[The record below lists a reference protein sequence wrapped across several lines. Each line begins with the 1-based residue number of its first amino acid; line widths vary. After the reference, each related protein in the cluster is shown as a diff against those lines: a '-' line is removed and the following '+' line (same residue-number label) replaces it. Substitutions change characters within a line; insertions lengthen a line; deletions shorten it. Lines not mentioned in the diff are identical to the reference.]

1 MEGVSMRNGLAKS
14 FAVVVGLL
22 LLSVPLIAHHGGA
35 AFDTTKR
42 ISMKGTVVEW
52 FWANPHCI
60 LRFDV
65 TNDKGEVE
73 HWLAETSN
81 PADMVNNGWT
91 KQSVKTG
98 DQVNVTLMPVKN
110 GRPIGRIVE
119 VVLPNGQ
126 KVGSG
131 FGAVP
136 VAAGSQGGTPT
147 GSTGETKSES
157 YPKP

>member
-1 MEGVSMRNGLAKS
+1 MEGALMRDGLAKICQ
-14 FAVVVGLL
+14 VVVGLL
-22 LLSVPLIAHHGGA
+22 LLSLPLLAHHGAA
-35 AFDTTKR
+35 AFDATKR

-73 HWLAETSN
+73 HWFTETSN
-81 PADMVNNGWT
+81 PADMVNAGWS
-91 KQSVKTG
+91 KQALKPG
-98 DQVNVTLMPVKN
+98 DQISITIMQVKN

-131 FGAVP
+131 FGTLPLPASSP
-136 VAAGSQGGTPT
+136 AGSPT

>member
-1 MEGVSMRNGLAKS
+1 
-14 FAVVVGLL
+14 
-22 LLSVPLIAHHGGA
+22 
-35 AFDTTKR
+35 
-42 ISMKGTVVEW
+42 MKGTVVEW

-60 LRFDV
+60 LRIDV
-65 TNDKGEVE
+65 TNDKGAVE

-81 PADMVNNGWT
+81 PADMINNGWA
-91 KQSVKTG
+91 KQSVKPG
-98 DQVNVTLMPVKN
+98 DQVSVTLMPVKN

-126 KVGSG
+126 KLGSG

-136 VAAGSQGGTPT
+136 LPAGTQGGTPG
-147 GSTGETKSES
+147 GSTSETKSES

>member
-1 MEGVSMRNGLAKS
+1 
-14 FAVVVGLL
+14 
-22 LLSVPLIAHHGGA
+22 
-35 AFDTTKR
+35 
-42 ISMKGTVVEW
+42 VVEW

-91 KQSVKTG
+91 KQSVKPG
-98 DQVNVTLMPVKN
+98 DQVSVTLMPVKN

-136 VAAGSQGGTPT
+136 VAAGSQGGTTT

>member
-1 MEGVSMRNGLAKS
+1 MEGVSMRNGVAKI
-14 FAVVVGLL
+14 FAVGASLL
-22 LLSVPLIAHHGGA
+22 LLSVPLFGHHGAA
-35 AFDTTKR
+35 AFDATKR
-42 ISMKGTVVEW
+42 ITMKGTVVEW
-52 FWANPHCI
+52 FWANPHCV

-81 PADMVNNGWT
+81 PADMINYGWA
-91 KQSVKTG
+91 KQSVKPG
-98 DQVNVTLMPVKN
+98 DQIRVTLMPVKN

-126 KVGSG
+126 KLGSG
-131 FGAVP
+131 FGSIAP
-136 VAAGSQGGTPT
+136 PPGTQGGTPS

>member
-1 MEGVSMRNGLAKS
+1 MRNGLAKI

-22 LLSVPLIAHHGGA
+22 LLSVPLSAHHGA
-35 AFDTTKR
+35 SAFDTTKR
-42 ISMKGTVVEW
+42 TTMKGTVVEW
-52 FWANPHCI
+52 FWANPHCV

-65 TNDKGEVE
+65 RNDNGDVE
-73 HWLAETSN
+73 HWLAEGSN
-81 PADMVNNGWT
+81 PADMVNGGWT
-91 KQSVKTG
+91 KLSVKPG
-98 DQVNVTLMPVKN
+98 DQVSVTVWPVKN

-126 KVGSG
+126 RLGSG
-131 FGAVP
+131 FGPLPA
-136 VAAGSQGGTPT
+136 AAGSQGGAPT

>member
-1 MEGVSMRNGLAKS
+1 MRNGLAKIV
-14 FAVVVGLL
+14 ALVVGLL
-22 LLSVPLIAHHGGA
+22 LFSVPLAAHHGA
-35 AFDTTKR
+35 SAFDATKR
-42 ISMKGTVVEW
+42 VTMKGTVVEW

-65 TNDKGEVE
+65 SNDKGDVE
-73 HWLAETSN
+73 HWLAEGSN
-81 PADMVNNGWT
+81 PADMVNGGWA
-91 KQSVKTG
+91 KLSLKPG
-98 DQVNVTLMPVKN
+98 DQVSITLMPVKN

-126 KVGSG
+126 KLGSG
-131 FGAVP
+131 FGTLP
-136 VAAGSQGGTPT
+136 LPAGTQGGTPT